1 MKDLKQTIQNG
12 KIGLATWV
20 LSGSPVVTE
29 MAGQAGFDFVILDT
43 QHSSLSPYGA
53 EFENCMRAAYAA
65 DVTPFGRAVWND
77 PGQILKILDAGAKG
91 IIVPQINTREDAELL
106 VKAARYAPQGR
117 RSYCPNVWAVR
128 HEKSSRFWQKSNE
141 DIIVMPLVEEKEGFD
156 NLEEIVA
163 VEGVDGIYFGPVDLS
178 VAIGLEGNC
187 EDQIIWD
194 KLEQVVKLCH
204 SYGKIAANLAWNM
217 QSLKRSLDMG
227 VQFISF
233 STDISILSNAYQS
246 SIENIGK
253 EVLKSNNM

>member
-1 MKDLKQTIQNG
+1 
-12 KIGLATWV
+12 
-20 LSGSPVVTE
+20 
-29 MAGQAGFDFVILDT
+29 
-43 QHSSLSPYGA
+43 
-53 EFENCMRAAYAA
+53 
-65 DVTPFGRAVWND
+65 
-77 PGQILKILDAGAKG
+77 
-91 IIVPQINTREDAELL
+91 
-106 VKAARYAPQGR
+106 
-117 RSYCPNVWAVR
+117 
-128 HEKSSRFWQKSNE
+128 
-141 DIIVMPLVEEKEGFD
+141 MPLVEEKEGFD

-246 SIENIGK
+246 SIENIRK